1 MKKTKWLHISDLHL
15 NKKGIETQRLRDR
28 LLSLLQE
35 LGATDYLFISGD
47 LQYAPN
53 PPDIVGAVNY
63 IKQIVAICHVPI
75 EHVFIVPG
83 NHDVERSDKLR
94 SEAEKRVFGNENH
107 KDGYYLPED
116 GIIKSEDVC
125 NILKARGVFQK
136 IINEVYKDIPNRL
149 LEYNNQEKPHFVIE
163 TEDFNVIHLDSTLS
177 YTKERQRDLFIGS
190 GLLYDVIK
198 SINTK
203 KTSIILT
210 HYSYD
215 YLERREQNELVALMR
230 DKNIRLWIAGH
241 EHNNLVRMQRDFFYE
256 FQAGNLL
263 FEKQE
268 KSCILLFEFDSESK
282 EGTTRAFSWEP
293 GEDWHEY
300 PFIAPMNDDKE
311 VYPFDVSDK
320 ESTHNEEDMGDTN
333 SIPIRYLSDSIAAI
347 NLYSLNEKNL
357 SMLPKLEINTIKSQM
372 GSRLSGK
379 ESKQE
384 IISLFV
390 AEAKMTMNSG
400 KRYDCLPLFQHVIRG
415 VYDGYIYAEDFITPL
430 EKVKIYHG
438 FFEDIDQYQIEGER
452 YMLLAVTKKNE
463 TVGITYGYSLSELK
477 DVNDRIFFFGTI
489 SRILHASQLLIR
501 TIGEKQFCV
510 RIKTPLN
517 SENNLEREAWK
528 VKVENTDRWIEQM
541 HKLSAIEDYY
551 DIKFALP
558 KRATAEDLMAIDII
572 YSSTIKER
580 CSSIPGIP
588 FSVYNSI
595 KPYFDFPETEITGRS
610 KLPELQL
617 FRYSFKPQRE
627 YFLACRLIKNK
638 AKKVWETEGGGVPIC
653 VEFTVGQE

>member
-15 NKKGIETQRLRDR
+15 NKQGIETQRLRDR

-35 LGATDYLFISGD
+35 LGETDYLFISGD

-63 IKQIVAICHVPI
+63 IKQIIAICHVPI

-83 NHDVERSDKLR
+83 NHDVDRSDRIR
-94 SEAEKRVFGNENH
+94 SETEKRVFGDENH
-107 KDGYYLPED
+107 EDGYYLPED
-116 GIIKSEDVC
+116 GIIKSEDIF

-136 IINEVYKDIPNRL
+136 IINEVYRDIPSRL
-149 LEYNNQEKPHFVIE
+149 LEYNSQEKPHFVIE

-177 YTKERQRDLFIGS
+177 YTKERQRDLYIGS

-198 SINTK
+198 SINTQ

-215 YLERREQNELVALMR
+215 YMERREQNELIALMR

-263 FEKQE
+263 FEKQA
-268 KSCILLFEFDSESK
+268 KSCILMFEFDTESK
-282 EGTTRAFSWEP
+282 DGTTRAFSWEP

-300 PFIAPMNDDKE
+300 PFIAPMNDEKRI
-311 VYPFDVSDK
+311 YPFSVKDCR
-320 ESTHNEEDMGDTN
+320 EETGKDPFSREY
-333 SIPIRYLSDSIAAI
+333 SIPIRYLNNCIAAI

-357 SMLPKLEINTIKSQM
+357 STLPEPEFNKIKSQM
-372 GSRLSGK
+372 GDRLSGK
-379 ESKQE
+379 ETNQQ
-384 IISLFV
+384 IISLFL
-390 AEAKMTMNSG
+390 AEINMTMNAG

-415 VYDGYIYAEDFITPL
+415 VYDGYIYADDCITPL

-452 YMLLAVTKKNE
+452 FILLAVIKKNK
-463 TVGITYGYSLSELK
+463 TVGITYGYSLSDLN
-477 DVNDRIFFFGTI
+477 DVNDRIYFFENI
-489 SRILHASQLLIR
+489 SKILHATNLLIR
-501 TIGEKQFCV
+501 TIGERQLCV
-510 RIKTPLN
+510 RIMTPLN
-517 SENNLEREAWK
+517 AENDLEEKRWK
-528 VKVENTDRWIEQM
+528 EKVENTDRWIEQM
-541 HKLSAIEDYY
+541 HKISAIEDYY
-551 DIKFALP
+551 DIKFVLP
-558 KRATAEDLMAIDII
+558 KSATAEDFMAIDII

-580 CSSIPGIP
+580 CCSIPGIP
-588 FSVYNSI
+588 FSIYNSI
-595 KPYFDFPETEITGRS
+595 KSHFDFPETEITERS
-610 KLPELQL
+610 KLPELRL
-617 FRYSFKPQRE
+617 FGHSFKPRRE
-627 YFLACRLIKNK
+627 YILACQLIKNK
-638 AKKVWETEGGGVPIC
+638 AKKIWETKEGGVPIC
-653 VEFTVGQE
+653 VDFAVDQE